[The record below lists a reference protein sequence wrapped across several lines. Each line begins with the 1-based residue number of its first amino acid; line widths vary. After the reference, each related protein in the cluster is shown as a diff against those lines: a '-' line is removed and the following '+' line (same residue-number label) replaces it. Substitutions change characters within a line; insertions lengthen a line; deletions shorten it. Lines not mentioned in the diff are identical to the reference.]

1 MEGDQ
6 VCHATLFEWISSPTC
21 QQGTCIGITP
31 AEVETRMPRF
41 QPKQKVLVVHCH
53 TVPPGF
59 AGLASASSRGN
70 DGQPPQ
76 FARIR

>member
-41 QPKQKVLVVHCH
+41 PAETKSV
-53 TVPPGF
+53 G
-59 AGLASASSRGN
+59 SSLPYR
-70 DGQPPQ
+70 P
-76 FARIR
+76 ARVCRTCLGVIARQ